1 MDLQGI
7 GRLIAILGLAL
18 VLAGLAL
25 WLAGR
30 VGLGPLPGD
39 IRVTN
44 QNWGCFVPL
53 GTMLLASLLLTI
65 VLNIVLRLFNR

>member
-7 GRLIAILGLAL
+7 GRLIAIAGLVL

-30 VGLGPLPGD
+30 IGLGPLPGD
-39 IRVTN
+39 IRIAN
-44 QNWGCFVPL
+44 GNWGCFVPL
-53 GTMLLASLLLTI
+53 GTMLLLSLLLTI